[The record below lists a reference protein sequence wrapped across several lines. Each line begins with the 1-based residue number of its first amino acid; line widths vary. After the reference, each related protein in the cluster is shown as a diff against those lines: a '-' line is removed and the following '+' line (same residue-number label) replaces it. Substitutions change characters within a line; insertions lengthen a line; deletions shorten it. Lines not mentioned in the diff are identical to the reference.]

1 MTANS
6 YPSLRIGSLTLANPL
21 CLAPMAGISDLPFRR
36 LAKAEGCAMVSTEM
50 IPSEGLV
57 RNWKRNEQYLRSV
70 PQERPLTIQLFGSQ
84 PETMAEAAARVEAYG
99 ADVVDINMGCP
110 VRKIVSR
117 GAGAAILRDL
127 PRLQGIIRAVRQK
140 IRIPLTIKI
149 RSGWDE
155 RSQNFIEVGRIAEG
169 SGVDA
174 LILHARTRSQSYGT
188 PASWEVI
195 ARAKDSLGIPV
206 IGNGD
211 LMTPQAAVECLAKT
225 GCDGVMIGRG
235 ALGNPWIF
243 RSTLNLLQGNPPYQP
258 SIEEKERMA
267 LRHLQMMVEDRGEAR
282 SLREFRKHLI
292 WYTRGLPGGSLFRSQ
307 IAGFRTIPE
316 MVARIQEYFYRLK
329 TLAERNGLEP
339 QSLPPKP
346 PAAEPVS

>member
-1 MTANS
+1 MTANFS
-6 YPSLRIGSLTLANPL
+6 SSLRIGSLNLTNPL
-21 CLAPMAGISDLPFRR
+21 CLAPLAGISDLSFRL
-36 LAKAEGCAMVSTEM
+36 LAKEQGCAMVSTEM
-50 IPSEGLV
+50 IPGEGLV

-70 PQERPLTIQLFGSQ
+70 PKERPLTVQLFGSR
-84 PETMAEAAARVEAYG
+84 PEAMAEAAARVEAYG

-110 VRKIVSR
+110 VRKIVSA
-117 GAGAAILRDL
+117 GAGAALLRDL
-127 PRLQGIIRAVRQK
+127 TRLQGIIRAVRQK

-155 RSQNFIEVGRIAEG
+155 RNQNFIEVGRIAEDC
-169 SGVDA
+169 GVDA

-195 ARAKDSLGIPV
+195 ARAKDSLRIPV

-211 LMTPQAAVECLAKT
+211 LITPQAAVECLAQT
-225 GCDGVMIGRG
+225 GCDGAMIGRG

-243 RSTLNLLQGNPPYQP
+243 RSTLKVLQGVGPCPPTL
-258 SIEEKERMA
+258 EEKEKTA

-292 WYTRGLPGGSLFRSQ
+292 WYTRGLRGGSEFRSR

-316 MVARIQEYFYRLK
+316 MVERIQQYFYRLK
-329 TLAERNGLEP
+329 TLAEG
-339 QSLPPKP
+339 
-346 PAAEPVS
+346 PASSPNSFP